1 MEWYLK
7 AGEELFGPESEEQ
20 LLDWAKMGRIM
31 PGQEVSTD
39 LETWQKVENVP
50 FLDMRFSIDI
60 GDGKP
65 RGPFNRVAA
74 ESLLASGRLPPYSKI
89 IEARSPF
96 AGDTGDGESQSEA
109 PAENAGE
116 AKVEE
121 TVAAEAVEDWTVERE
136 DTAAENEIAEPE
148 CNERIVEKIVEVPV
162 EKIVEVP
169 VEKIVER
176 IVEKEVPVEVEKI
189 IEKRVEVPVEV
200 EKIVEKV
207 VEKVVVDDTR
217 IKELEGIIESERRH
231 TADLQARMDAALK
244 SSAEREN
251 ELNGKLVAAA
261 KDSSSREAKF
271 REHILSLENELR
283 RLPESASEIANIQAA
298 VYALMSKETED
309 IALLIEK
316 EKADAAADRERH
328 DTRLESLMQRR
339 REILKRAGANIEDMT
354 RKALVNRPE
363 DPRTAQLR
371 TELEEL
377 RRADQNVILDYRK
390 QITELNEKLRLSQT
404 SQARNTAG
412 EKDVV
417 QLRAEVQN
425 LKEMLRLRENELLA
439 ERERNEEL
447 SRNQTVRQQMLMKR
461 LAALESP
468 SIGTP
473 QSLETNQS
481 REAKMVKLPKWMRLG
496 K

>member
-7 AGEELFGPESEEQ
+7 AGEELFGPENEER
-20 LLDWAKMGRIM
+20 LLEWAKMGRIM

-39 LETWQKVENVP
+39 LETWQKVETVP

-65 RGPFNRVAA
+65 RGPFNRAAA
-74 ESLLASGRLPPYSKI
+74 ESLLSSGRLPPYSKI
-89 IEARSPF
+89 IETRPPF
-96 AGDTGDGESQSEA
+96 QDGGDEIAPQVAESISDSGKDGV
-109 PAENAGE
+109 E
-116 AKVEE
+116 AKEAESAAAE
-121 TVAAEAVEDWTVERE
+121 TVEDYTVERE
-136 DTAAENEIAEPE
+136 DAPSDQEGNATE
-148 CNERIVEKIVEVPV
+148 CKERIV

-200 EKIVEKV
+200 EKIVEKI

-217 IKELEGIIESERRH
+217 VKELEGIIESERQH
-231 TADLQARMDAALK
+231 TVDLQARMDAALK

-251 ELNGKLVAAA
+251 ELNNKLVAAA
-261 KDSSSREAKF
+261 KDSSSREAKY
-271 REHILSLENELR
+271 REQILALENELR

-298 VYALMSKETED
+298 VYALMSKEAQE
-309 IALLIEK
+309 LSSLIEK

-328 DTRLESLMQRR
+328 DIRLENLMQRR

-363 DPRTAQLR
+363 DPRTVQLR

-377 RRADQNVILDYRK
+377 RRSDQNVILDCRK
-390 QITELNEKLRLSQT
+390 QISELQEKLRLSET
-404 SQARNTAG
+404 SQARNNAG

-417 QLRAEVQN
+417 QLRAEVQE
-425 LKEMLRLRENELLA
+425 LKEKLRLRENELLT
-439 ERERNEEL
+439 ERQRNEEL
-447 SRNQTVRQQMLMKR
+447 SRNQAVRQQMLMKR
-461 LAALESP
+461 LATLESP